1 MIEVSERA
9 AEVLRR
15 SVGAARRFEAEAGI
29 RACRGS
35 STVYFVLATAPEPG
49 EHAGM
54 RRRGVVL
61 VGLFLG
67 ALESLTSYYVG
78 SGWREAPG
86 LLLLILALA
95 VRPTGVFGQ
104 AVIRKV

>member
-1 MIEVSERA
+1 MLFRSSERA

-49 EHAGM
+49 DATVEGDGFTLWVEADLTGT
-54 RRRGVVL
+54 VD
-61 VGLFLG
+61 VGDHDRL
-67 ALESLTSYYVG
+67 
-78 SGWREAPG
+78 
-86 LLLLILALA
+86 
-95 VRPTGVFGQ
+95 
-104 AVIRKV
+104 VIR